1 MMMVGGL
8 LMAFALFLV
17 MCLVIYAMYYWY
29 GVLGALLMIAFFAFL
44 IGGSIIFLL

>member
-1 MMMVGGL
+1 
-8 LMAFALFLV
+8 MAFALFLV